1 MEKCIFYTFI
11 KELSRLSTDIV
22 LSSMTTRTDHR
33 HTWGS
38 VAIKENWNALDL
50 TLKYVR
56 FGPQCAKLLK
66 YSYFQ
71 LKLDQ
76 NSLKSG
82 AKSGG
87 AKDFV
92 RQITN
97 KRASSDVK
105 SARMAILIFGRY
117 LTWQLTRIKTNDG

>member
-1 MEKCIFYTFI
+1 MLLAFK
-11 KELSRLSTDIV
+11 
-22 LSSMTTRTDHR
+22 MTADASAT
-33 HTWGS
+33 S

-105 SARMAILIFGRY
+105 SARMATLGNGIVRVTMGFVPCHLY
-117 LTWQLTRIKTNDG
+117 LPAAG

>member
-1 MEKCIFYTFI
+1 MYYISQKLYGAWVV
-11 KELSRLSTDIV
+11 SRSPSWLPRRGGD
-22 LSSMTTRTDHR
+22 
-33 HTWGS
+33 S

-92 RQITN
+92 RHITN

-105 SARMAILIFGRY
+105 SARMAMLIFVRY